1 VYSVMVLL
9 ESLVVSS
16 RHSHAALSAFALGTL
31 GRDTSHLHCGT
42 KSSNASVRLTV
53 LTIQVVV

>member
-1 VYSVMVLL
+1 MVLL

-16 RHSHAALSAFALGTL
+16 RHSHAALSAFALDTL